1 MTVKGVAMA
10 VKGVAM
16 AVKGVAMAVK
26 GGHAAKARVPC
37 RLTA

>member
-1 MTVKGVAMA
+1 MMVKGVAMA

-16 AVKGVAMAVK
+16 AVKGA
-26 GGHAAKARVPC
+26 HAAKVRVPC